1 MGRAQGLSGRWRW
14 WTAGGSGA
22 RRSPGPRLVWLA
34 LALLVLTVAGQ
45 AEAATAPVYDER
57 GRLVETPFVPEP
69 SAAALTEERAIELA
83 LANPK
88 IAEWTDRYPP
98 GSLTKSAE
106 LDADEGRWTVKVWS
120 SLPDAGQI
128 VLARVDDSSGAV
140 TEAWTGPQVAWS
152 MARGSKGSF
161 GRKINDDA
169 IWWPL
174 CAVFFLGLA
183 NLRRPLSMR
192 NLDLLVLLSF
202 SASWWFFNEG
212 RIFTSVP
219 LAYPPLVYLLVR
231 MVWIGARGRARDPDP
246 PVWPVWVLVAATV
259 FLAGFRIGLNVAESN
274 VIDVGY
280 AGVIGAERIVESG
293 QMPYGHMPVREGEP
307 CGSPDSYGE
316 VRDRIQTN
324 GRCETAND
332 RGDTYGPITYL
343 TYVPGYLAFG
353 WSGKWDSLPAAHF
366 TSLLFDSLALI
377 GLALV
382 GWRFGRGRLA
392 ATLPFAW
399 AALPFTQYVSSSN
412 SNDAIL
418 PVLLIYGFWLV
429 SSPSAR
435 GLFVGLASWAKFAA
449 LLLVP
454 LWATYP
460 DGVRSLRRPRRLAL
474 FAGGFLIATVLG
486 FWVLL
491 LEPDPLHA
499 ARVFWDRTFGWQLG
513 RDSPFSIW
521 GWTEYPGYPDLG
533 AWQTALKIVLLVG
546 TVVSGLLPRH
556 KSPVQ
561 LAALTAALLI
571 GFELVLTHWFYLY
584 IPWFLPFVAFALLA
598 PAVVRLREPVEETH
612 DREIRE
618 LVGAAEQPT

>member
-1 MGRAQGLSGRWRW
+1 ML
-14 WTAGGSGA
+14 
-22 RRSPGPRLVWLA
+22 PLVLLVLLA
-34 LALLVLTVAGQ
+34 LAVSP
-45 AEAATAPVYDER
+45 ATARGQTDSPSYDER
-57 GRLVETPFVPEP
+57 GRLAETPFVPAEDEP
-69 SAAALTEERAIELA
+69 ALDEEEAVDLA
-83 LANPK
+83 LAYPK
-88 IAEWTDRYPP
+88 IADWVDRYPAET
-98 GSLTKSAE
+98 LTERAE
-106 LDADEGRWTVKVWS
+106 YDSETGRWTVKVWS

-128 VLARVDDSSGAV
+128 VLARVDDRTRAV

-152 MARGSKGSF
+152 MARGHKGSF
-161 GRKINDDA
+161 GTRINDDA

-183 NLRRPLSMR
+183 NLRRPFSLR

-212 RIFTSVP
+212 EIFTSVP
-219 LAYPPLVYLLVR
+219 LAYPPLVYLLAR
-231 MVWIGARGRARDPDP
+231 MVWVGVRGRSGDTTR
-246 PVWPVWVLVAATV
+246 PVWPVWVLAAATV
-259 FLAGFRIGLNVAESN
+259 FLAGFRIGLNVADSN

-280 AGVIGAERIVESG
+280 AGVIGAERIVSEG
-293 QMPYGHMPVREGEP
+293 QMPYGHMPVREGPE
-307 CGSPDSYGE
+307 CGAPDADGN

-332 RGDTYGPITYL
+332 RGDTYGPIMYL
-343 TYVPGYLAFG
+343 AYVPGYAAFG
-353 WSGKWDSLPAAHF
+353 WSGKWDGLPAAHF
-366 TSLLFDSLALI
+366 TSLLFDSLTLI

-382 GWRFGRGRLA
+382 GWRLGRGRLA

-399 AALPFTQYVSSSN
+399 AAFPFTQYVSSSN
-412 SNDAIL
+412 SNDAVL
-418 PVLLIYGFWLV
+418 PALLVFGFWLLT
-429 SSPSAR
+429 SAPAR

-460 DGVRSLRRPRRLAL
+460 NGIRAFRKPRQLLL
-474 FAGGFLIATVLG
+474 FVGGFAVATLLG

-491 LEPDPLHA
+491 LEPDPVEA

-521 GWTEYPGYPDLG
+521 NWGEYPGYPDLS
-533 AWQTALKIVLLVG
+533 AWQTALKVVLLVG
-546 TVVSGLLPRH
+546 ALVCGLVPRSQ
-556 KSPVQ
+556 SPVR

-584 IPWFLPFVAFALLA
+584 IPWFFPFVAVALLVPVLA
-598 PAVVRLREPVEETH
+598 PAREPLEAPDERQARDLAPAPQT
-612 DREIRE
+612 
-618 LVGAAEQPT
+618 L